1 MGRPS
6 QPELPSIV
14 RQIPR
19 AEPPPTLEADEP
31 PPQGPPEQFFWT
43 RPAEPE
49 RGERFARYPPS
60 SLTHFALSR
69 ARRLRWYVWLSP
81 AAAVLSLVGLVRW
94 RAYETFVDVEGSGTS
109 AGSKYSVVTLALVP
123 VAALGAYWFSTAV
136 ALLVAQHA
144 RDGSMQVGAAARL
157 AIRRLPRIMTVN
169 LLYGLLVTA
178 AFIGPQLLLVRYTY
192 DHDLTELWPWLYLG
206 AGIVAYC
213 APQINVFFTAIKL
226 ENRRPKFRHARQL
239 VRGQRAATWGRVL
252 LWQLVY
258 VALTAAWQIPELGA
272 WSVAA
277 VLLGTVST
285 VVGIAI
291 LTTVFTLLYVDLAG
305 VTAEVDTS
313 TNGTEASDGVRGEQ
327 QP

>member
-1 MGRPS
+1 M
-6 QPELPSIV
+6 
-14 RQIPR
+14 
-19 AEPPPTLEADEP
+19 
-31 PPQGPPEQFFWT
+31 
-43 RPAEPE
+43 
-49 RGERFARYPPS
+49 
-60 SLTHFALSR
+60 
-69 ARRLRWYVWLSP
+69 
-81 AAAVLSLVGLVRW
+81 
-94 RAYETFVDVEGSGTS
+94 DVEGSGTS